1 MITLFGCA
9 VQVMSLG
16 IYISI
21 PFCKTKCSYC
31 NFASGVFSAAMMT
44 AYVDRLCA
52 DIMRSAEVAGEMGA
66 QFEAQVDTVFWGGGT
81 PNLLPPHE
89 IERIMQSARNRFTVA
104 AGAEVTVECAPSL
117 ISDELLQTFAACG
130 INRVSLG
137 VQSFIDD
144 EARAVG
150 RVHGRSAVH
159 DDIRRLRASGI
170 SNINVDLI
178 TGLPHQN
185 LASWKES
192 VEEAIQTGVPH
203 LSLYM
208 LEVDDESRLG
218 AELLAGGARYHAHH
232 VPDDDLIADCYLWA
246 VERLQAAGL
255 QQYEISNFARP
266 GLVSKHNLKYWKR
279 LPYMGFGVDAHS
291 MLRARFGGPEP
302 AVVDVRFAV
311 TDSLTEY
318 LAGRDLVRTGVTPLM
333 AFEEEMFLGLRMNE
347 GVDLAKLS
355 DLQAVVKPDYRQRL
369 AELESKGLIERQ
381 GANMLRLT
389 NAGRLLSN
397 EVFQSFLT

>member
-1 MITLFGCA
+1 
-9 VQVMSLG
+9 MSLG

-31 NFASGVFSAAMMT
+31 NFASGVFSASMMT
-44 AYVDRLCA
+44 VYVDRLCA
-52 DIMRSAEVAGEMGA
+52 DIMRSAEIARDMGA
-66 QFEAQVDTVFWGGGT
+66 QFEQTVDTVFWGGGT

-89 IERIMQSARNRFTVA
+89 IERIMHSVRNRFTVT
-104 AGAEVTVECAPSL
+104 AGAEVTVECAPAL
-117 ISDELLQTFAACG
+117 ISDELLLTFAGCG
-130 INRVSLG
+130 VNRVSLG

-178 TGLPHQN
+178 AGLPRQH

-232 VPDDDLIADCYLWA
+232 VPDDDLIADFYLWA
-246 VERLQAAGL
+246 VERLEAAGL

-266 GLVSKHNLKYWKR
+266 GFVSKHNLKYWKR

-291 MLRARFGGPEP
+291 MLRARLGGPGP
-302 AVVDVRFAV
+302 AAVDVRFAV

-318 LAGRDLVRTGVTPLM
+318 LAGHDLVRTVVTPLM

-355 DLQAVVKPDYRQRL
+355 DQQAVKPGYPQRL
-369 AELESKGLIERQ
+369 AELESKGLIERR
-381 GANMLRLT
+381 GARVLRLT